1 MFKPSLLTPEAETLI
16 MKHLI
21 YSGTYPLIPW
31 LHSTEPY
38 EHIFGMPRQLRK
50 GFDFADVLHLVRKLC
65 SLIQGNFQMLTPQDQ
80 EHQTIEGYQHTYFHA
95 VTASSEL
102 LS

>member
-1 MFKPSLLTPEAETLI
+1 

-21 YSGTYPLIPW
+21 YSGTYPLILW
-31 LHSTEPY
+31 LHSTGPCG
-38 EHIFGMPRQLRK
+38 HIFGMLQQLRK
-50 GFDFADVLHLVRKLC
+50 GFDFADVHLVRKLC